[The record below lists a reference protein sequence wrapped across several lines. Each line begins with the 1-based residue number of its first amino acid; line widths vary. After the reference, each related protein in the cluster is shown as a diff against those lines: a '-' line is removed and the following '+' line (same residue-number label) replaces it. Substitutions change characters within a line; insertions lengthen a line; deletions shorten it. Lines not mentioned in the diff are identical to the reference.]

1 MKKKVII
8 GIIIVVVIAGAI
20 GISRMGKNKGKF
32 TTVKSASVTKGD
44 IKSYYSTT
52 ATIKS
57 KNSKDYYAPD
67 QAKVKAVNVKVGDK
81 VKKGDVLV
89 TYQVTDLNGPVKQAQ
104 INLSTAN
111 SQKQDLLNTVA
122 VNNQKIN
129 DTNNQITDTN
139 NQINSLTAL
148 QKSNPAGY
156 QAAGGDKQ
164 LQTLNAALT
173 TLNST
178 KNQVPDETEKLKQAD
193 NAINLANVNLDTAN
207 ANLAKSVNSNVAD
220 FDGVVTSLNAKV
232 GGTGTGTSSAT
243 SGGSTAAVTIEDQGA
258 LEAQV
263 NLDKYSASE
272 VKLGQTVT
280 INFANKNYTGKVSY
294 VAPSAVTTAS
304 STASST
310 TLTADIDIDAPQDG
324 LVEGF
329 DSDVNILTGESD
341 KVISVAAESIKT
353 DKSGKSYV
361 FVIQNN
367 KAVKKEVQLGLQ
379 SDTDA
384 EVKSGLKVNDKV
396 ILNPSASINDGTSV
410 KAN

>member
-8 GIIIVVVIAGAI
+8 GIIIVAVIAGVI
-20 GISRMGKNKGKF
+20 GISRMRKNTGKF

-44 IKSYYSTT
+44 IKAYYSTT

-57 KNSKDYYAPD
+57 KNSVDYYAPD
-67 QAKVKAVNVKVGDK
+67 QAKVKAVNVKIGDK

-89 TYQVTDLNGPVKQAQ
+89 TYQVADLNGPVKQAQ
-104 INLSTAN
+104 INISTAN

-122 VNNQKIN
+122 LNNQKIT

-148 QKSNPAGY
+148 QKSNPAAY

-164 LQTLNAALT
+164 LQTLNATLT

-178 KNQVPDETEKLKQAD
+178 KSQVPDETEKLKQAD
-193 NAINLANVNLDTAN
+193 NAISLANVNLDTAN
-207 ANLAKSVNSNVAD
+207 ENLAKSVDRNVAD

-232 GGTGTGTSSAT
+232 GGTGAGSSA
-243 SGGSTAAVTIEDQGA
+243 SGGSTAAVTIEDQSV

-272 VKLGQTVT
+272 VKIGQNATL
-280 INFANKNYTGKVSY
+280 NFANKNYTGKVSY
-294 VAPSAVTTAS
+294 VAPSAVTSTS
-304 STASST
+304 TTASST

-341 KVISVAAESIKT
+341 KVISVPAESIKT
-353 DKSGKSYV
+353 DKSGKNYV
-361 FVIQNN
+361 FVILNN
-367 KAVKKEVQLGLQ
+367 KAVKKEVELGLQ

-384 EVKSGLKVNDKV
+384 EVKTGLKVNDKV